1 MEVKRA
7 FRCYRGPDDPGPFSD
22 IINSMSFGC
31 RHMKEFN
38 KNGVFCLT
46 ANTPEGYV
54 KVLRVGDVDYIW
66 TEGRM
71 VDLIIA
77 QSAKTP
83 YIYYQDISSAII
95 KTLDPRENGNYTSWY
110 ADVSAASGGVANAT
124 SLEHGDSYGFDLMMH
139 TYGPQS
145 FLWNTE
151 RFALSG
157 SLDFN
162 IAFPYDFGWDFVN
175 YVRTSYYSYGASY
188 TFTRR
193 TGATYKVIGVIN
205 YWYGRDPTWW
215 PGVPYRSDL
224 KVYEIE
230 GESATALYTATLTT
244 TLVFDPEDPTQVI
257 GPEYFSVWGTCAM
270 EDEVFYAQRYM
281 RKINWT
287 GPRQLIL
294 YKLDY
299 EGNILAES
307 EQINFPLNTD
317 GISPPGWGDTFN
329 ADGDMGILRSNDEY
343 VIHLSGFGQYIR
355 VWDKDLN
362 FIKNIEIPIGMH
374 ASTSSTR
381 RKMCYAFG
389 FIKKILYVN
398 TFVYVDHGFEE
409 PTDDHGYHTVYMYDI
424 GANAGQEFLGTM
436 RLYTDEVYDGGITVE
451 NYKR

>member
-7 FRCYRGPDDPGPFSD
+7 FRKYLGPDDPGPFSD

-31 RHMKEFN
+31 RYMKEYN
-38 KNGVFCLT
+38 RRGVFTLTRKT
-46 ANTPEGYV
+46 ANGEVRVIRVNDVDHIWTY
-54 KVLRVGDVDYIW
+54 LRVL
-66 TEGRM
+66 
-71 VDLIIA
+71 DLIIA

-83 YIYYQDISSAII
+83 YIYFQNLNSDTINMV
-95 KTLDPRENGNYTSWY
+95 DPRENGNYTSWY
-110 ADVSAASGGVANAT
+110 AAVSAASGGVANAT
-124 SLEHGDSYGFDLMMH
+124 TLQYGDDYGFDLMMD
-139 TYGPQS
+139 TYGPQA
-145 FLWNTE
+145 FIWNTE
-151 RFALSG
+151 RFSFNG
-157 SLDFN
+157 SLVFN
-162 IAFPYDFGWDFVN
+162 VAFGYDFGWDFVN
-175 YVRTSYYSYGASY
+175 YQRTSWYSYGASF
-188 TFTRR
+188 TSTRR
-193 TGATYKVIGVIN
+193 VGSVYMALGIVN

-215 PGVPYRSDL
+215 SGVAWKSVLQIIEISASGTFRVVANLTITTPLTIDEVNH
-224 KVYEIE
+224 KV
-230 GESATALYTATLTT
+230 TA
-244 TLVFDPEDPTQVI
+244 
-257 GPEYFSVWGTCAM
+257 PEYFSVFGSCVM
-270 EDEVFYAQRYM
+270 EDDCFYVQRYF

-294 YKLDY
+294 YKFDY
-299 EGNILAES
+299 EGNQLAES
-307 EQINFPLNTD
+307 AQINFPLNTD
-317 GISPPGWGDTFN
+317 GISPPGWDDAFN
-329 ADGDMGILRSNDEY
+329 ADGNVGILRSDENY
-343 VIHLSGFGQYIR
+343 VIHLSSFGQYIR

-398 TFVYVDHGFEE
+398 TFVYVDLGFEE